1 MADAMTT
8 PSQSISNSNED
19 TGRSS
24 FEVSPQ
30 QLPAE
35 KVDLEL
41 NEKPE
46 ITNGVTDNKYPQG
59 LKLLL
64 MAQVLGLS
72 PEINILCSFTH

>member
-59 LKLLL
+59 LMLLL